1 MTCMNVTKAL
11 SIKRRAIHLISLR
24 PTGGGNLNDLL
35 EAKLTIARIKVNLL
49 DLAGE
54 LVADALSDKEYA
66 IKRILKVVEYIDE
79 SDVKVSDIDL
89 SRH

>member
-1 MTCMNVTKAL
+1 
-11 SIKRRAIHLISLR
+11 
-24 PTGGGNLNDLL
+24 LNDLL

-54 LVADALSDKEYA
+54 LIADDLSDKDYA
-66 IKRILKVVEYIDE
+66 IKQILKVIEYIDA

-89 SRH
+89 SCH

>member
-1 MTCMNVTKAL
+1 MNAKKAPP
-11 SIKRRAIHLISLR
+11 IKRRALHLNSLKL
-24 PTGGGNLNDLL
+24 TGGGNLNELL

-54 LVADALSDKEYA
+54 LIADDLSDKEYA

-89 SRH
+89 NFH

>member
-1 MTCMNVTKAL
+1 
-11 SIKRRAIHLISLR
+11 
-24 PTGGGNLNDLL
+24 LNDLL

-54 LVADALSDKEYA
+54 LIADDLSDKDYA
-66 IKRILKVVEYIDE
+66 IQRILKVVEYIDD

-89 SRH
+89 S